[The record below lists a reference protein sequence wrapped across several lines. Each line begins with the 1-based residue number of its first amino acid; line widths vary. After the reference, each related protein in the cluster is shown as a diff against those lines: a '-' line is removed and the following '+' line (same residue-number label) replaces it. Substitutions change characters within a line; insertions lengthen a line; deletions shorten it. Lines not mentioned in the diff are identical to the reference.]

1 MGTGYKQFL
10 AGKVFSDEEFVTY
23 KALSRAQ
30 RVHSNQAKRMLYE
43 FHRSENEKKPKSV
56 HATYLLAGVSRH
68 VKPLPLSRNHL
79 KDGEDEVM
87 QSSPVVGSQ
96 PAQPETTEAVAG
108 PAITSILL
116 GWIMLTSFKD
126 AKSRFQKVLSIFVYS
141 VQPTSLPDL
150 NVLADIGQVSSTSP
164 GDDVFQ
170 HNEKC
175 GMIQNNNVKRRSGT
189 PAAMPVPIKEENPIQ
204 KAMVKKAEQEPSGKK
219 PITQSTDK
227 KPEPSS
233 TPFRTLGSSQSTAK
247 SSQSKPTLKRDS
259 SSIFKAFAKSKPKQ
273 QAKDDDAD
281 STPNES
287 HNTMLDDESEE
298 EREDLFLD
306 TGKKTSNKEQ
316 ESRKDREE
324 RLRKMMEDEDMPDAP
339 ESPPEE
345 EEAPEESDQA
355 SLASTPAPPQKQ
367 EPEPEPESSV
377 SDKRPTGQRRRGRR
391 QVMKKKVSRDAEG
404 YLVTKEEPV
413 WESFSED
420 EPEPQKRKPLPS
432 SSAKSTK
439 GGAKSSQGS
448 IMSFFGRK

>member
-1 MGTGYKQFL
+1 MGTSCKQFL
-10 AGKVFSDEEFVTY
+10 AGKVFNDEEFVTY

-56 HATYLLAGVSRH
+56 HATYLLTGISGH
-68 VKPLPLSRNHL
+68 TKPLPLSRNHL

-87 QSSPVVGSQ
+87 QSSPVVGN
-96 PAQPETTEAVAG
+96 
-108 PAITSILL
+108 
-116 GWIMLTSFKD
+116 

-141 VQPTSLPDL
+141 VQPTSMPDL
-150 NVLADIGQVSSTSP
+150 NVLADIGQISSTSP

-170 HNEKC
+170 HNEKY
-175 GMIQNNNVKRRSGT
+175 GMIQNKNVKRRSGT
-189 PAAMPVPIKEENPIQ
+189 PASMPMPIKEENPIQ
-204 KAMVKKAEQEPSGKK
+204 KTVVKKAEQEPPGKK
-219 PITQSTDK
+219 SMTQSTDK

-233 TPFRTLGSSQSTAK
+233 TPFRALGSSQSTTK
-247 SSQSKPTLKRDS
+247 SSQGKPTHKRDS
-259 SSIFKAFAKSKPKQ
+259 SSIFKAFAKSRPKQ
-273 QAKDDDAD
+273 QTKDNDAD

-287 HNTMLDDESEE
+287 QNNMLDDESEE

-306 TGKKTSNKEQ
+306 TGKKTTNKEQ

-345 EEAPEESDQA
+345 EQAPEESDQA
-355 SLASTPAPPQKQ
+355 SLESTPALPQKKQ
-367 EPEPEPESSV
+367 EPELEPESSV
-377 SDKRPTGQRRRGRR
+377 SETRPTGQRRRGRR

-432 SSAKSTK
+432 SSAKSAK

-448 IMSFFGRK
+448 IMSFFGKK